1 VTNFFPKQIRKRDGR
16 IVDFDITRISD
27 AIYKAMEAAGQPNRK
42 SAKELAEAVV
52 RLLVKKHKKTP
63 KFIPSIE
70 EIQDLVEETLI
81 EKGYAKV
88 AKVYILY
95 RQKRAEIRQ
104 EKQEILNKEEID
116 EVDKRF
122 DINALRVLKSRYLR
136 KDDKGKV
143 IESPKQLFERVAVHA
158 ALPEI
163 IYDSRVTIEQPHIS
177 PEKINNDEKISD
189 EQAEQLEGKLF
200 LGKYKLNRFHIKGL
214 HYLFIRF
221 AKAKQTKPDA
231 IILDVMMSYDS
242 EGFDIARKLRED
254 NITKDIP
261 IVMITGIR
269 KTKSLPFSYEPD
281 PDWLPVN
288 EVLEKPIKPDQI
300 LNALEKALKK

>member
-1 VTNFFPKQIRKRDGR
+1 MKKIKILVIDDDSEF
-16 IVDFDITRISD
+16 V
-27 AIYKAMEAAGQPNRK
+27 EATTT
-42 SAKELAEAVV
+42 
-52 RLLVKKHKKTP
+52 LLTA
-63 KFIPSIE
+63 
-70 EIQDLVEETLI
+70 
-81 EKGYAKV
+81 KGYTV
-88 AKVYILY
+88 
-95 RQKRAEIRQ
+95 
-104 EKQEILNKEEID
+104 
-116 EVDKRF
+116 
-122 DINALRVLKSRYLR
+122 
-136 KDDKGKV
+136 
-143 IESPKQLFERVAVHA
+143 ESA
-158 ALPEI
+158 
-163 IYDSRVTIEQPHIS
+163 
-177 PEKINNDEKISD
+177 NNGET
-189 EQAEQLEGKLF
+189 G
-200 LGKYKLNRFHIKGL
+200 Y
-214 HYLFIRF
+214 